1 MTLPTLTPKVRL
13 NMSFSGDMSKG
24 HSTPITADK
33 CPYCN
38 GDLEDGMIFDE
49 SSEYIGIRVKCTK
62 CNKELIRWQ
71 RIVFDHLE
79 DEENQDCFYPDGR
92 QLTAAAPDLL
102 ACCDAVLS
110 AWHNKASD
118 YYQKEPAYLE
128 AIRIAINKA
137 TLNPES
143 EA

>member
-1 MTLPTLTPKVRL
+1 MNTQTRTDMMLSIHELHGKIYIRNKNKDIIAEILGSGHGDAMEYARL
-13 NMSFSGDMSKG
+13 
-24 HSTPITADK
+24 I
-33 CPYCN
+33 
-38 GDLEDGMIFDE
+38 
-49 SSEYIGIRVKCTK
+49 
-62 CNKELIRWQ
+62 
-71 RIVFDHLE
+71 
-79 DEENQDCFYPDGR
+79 
-92 QLTAAAPDLL
+92 AAAPDLL

-118 YYQKEPAYLE
+118 YYRKEPAYLE